1 MIRAL
6 EVPELN
12 DCVILDTSV
21 LIDLERGAI
30 LETIFCL
37 PFNYAVPSLLYRME
51 LKEYGGDALIDLGL
65 RLEELDAKE
74 VTLAQSYSLRRRALS
89 VPDTLALALA
99 KSRSWLL
106 LSGDR
111 KLVGLAQEKEV
122 AVHGVLLLFD
132 RIYDEGIADGTK
144 LCASLRAIAAH
155 PRCRLPKAEIE
166 RRLRIYCDF

>member
-1 MIRAL
+1 MRAL

-30 LETIFCL
+30 LETIFRL
-37 PFNYAVPSLLYRME
+37 PFNCAVPSLLYRME

-65 RLEELDAKE
+65 RLEELDAEE

-89 VPDTLALALA
+89 VPDALALA
-99 KSRSWLL
+99 KSRSWIL

-111 KLVGLAQEKEV
+111 KLVRLAQEEEV
-122 AVHGVLLLFD
+122 AVHGVLWLFD
-132 RIYDEGIADGTK
+132 RVYDEGIADGTE
-144 LCASLRAIAAH
+144 LCAGLRAITAH
-155 PRCRLPKAEIE
+155 PRCRLPKEEIE
-166 RRLRIYCDF
+166 KRLQIYCDL